1 MTQTVKQVEVKHRR
15 KWLSISSE
23 RFMDFQIKTFLGLE
37 RGNHVIAI
45 IGGAVA
51 VQGLNQIFNK
61 VIDETRQLL
70 DYKILIDF
78 QDSIRKIL
86 PSDMTSRHTG
96 RVIKA
101 EARWFAHA
109 KSLL

>member
-1 MTQTVKQVEVKHRR
+1 
-15 KWLSISSE
+15 
-23 RFMDFQIKTFLGLE
+23 MDFQIKTFLGLE

-61 VIDETRQLL
+61 VIGETRPLL
-70 DYKILIDF
+70 DCTILSDF
-78 QDSIRKIL
+78 QDSILKIL

-96 RVIKA
+96 RVIKG

-109 KSLL
+109 KSLR

>member
-70 DYKILIDF
+70 VCKILIDF
-78 QDSIRKIL
+78 QDFIL
-86 PSDMTSRHTG
+86 KRCR
-96 RVIKA
+96 RV
-101 EARWFAHA
+101 
-109 KSLL
+109 

>member
-1 MTQTVKQVEVKHRR
+1 MSLIARHRLPGCDVASR
-15 KWLSISSE
+15 VDYK
-23 RFMDFQIKTFLGLE
+23 FLE
-37 RGNHVIAI
+37 RENHVIAI
-45 IGGAVA
+45 IGDAVA

-70 DYKILIDF
+70 DCKILIDF
-78 QDSIRKIL
+78 QDSILKIL

-96 RVIKA
+96 RVIKG

-109 KSLL
+109 KSLR

>member
-1 MTQTVKQVEVKHRR
+1 
-15 KWLSISSE
+15 
-23 RFMDFQIKTFLGLE
+23 MDFQIKTFPGLE

-70 DYKILIDF
+70 DCKILIDF
-78 QDSIRKIL
+78 QDSILKIL
-86 PSDMTSRHTG
+86 PSDILELVESIEPGFRSREIRGKKLGTVREVG
-96 RVIKA
+96 
-101 EARWFAHA
+101 WG
-109 KSLL
+109 

>member
-1 MTQTVKQVEVKHRR
+1 
-15 KWLSISSE
+15 
-23 RFMDFQIKTFLGLE
+23 MDFQIKTFLGLE

-70 DYKILIDF
+70 DGKILIDF
-78 QDSIRKIL
+78 QDSILKRL
-86 PSDMTSRHTG
+86 PSGMTSRHTG
-96 RVIKA
+96 RVIKG

-109 KSLL
+109 KSLR